1 MATKGNDVNVN
12 DEVTSETTGPSEE
25 DKQQAEVPQSQ
36 NTSRDA
42 PEKVI

>member
-12 DEVTSETTGPSEE
+12 DEVTSTTTGPSEE
-25 DKQQAEVPQSQ
+25 DKQQAEVP
-36 NTSRDA
+36 SRNA